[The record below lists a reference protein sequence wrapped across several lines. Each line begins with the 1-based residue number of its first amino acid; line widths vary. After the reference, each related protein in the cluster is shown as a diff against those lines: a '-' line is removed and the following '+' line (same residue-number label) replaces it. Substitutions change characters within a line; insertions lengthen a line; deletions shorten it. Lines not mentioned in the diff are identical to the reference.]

1 MNRFG
6 NGYLLMAKIRPL
18 DGGKAGDTT
27 ALKAYIVANFP
38 GAMFVDEHYGE
49 IHYKVCCDLVVFII
63 EIS

>member
-1 MNRFG
+1 
-6 NGYLLMAKIRPL
+6 MAKIRPL

-49 IHYKVCCDLVVFII
+49 IHYKVCCDFVVVFL
-63 EIS
+63 